1 MASVIAETVLLQLK
15 PMMAMKPMPMPSPA
29 PRIDVS
35 HLQTKT
41 EAKTMAMA
49 IQTEMEK
56 KFRENFEALENN
68 LKAHFDNQLNNMRQ

>member
-1 MASVIAETVLLQLK
+1 
-15 PMMAMKPMPMPSPA
+15 MPSPA

-68 LKAHFDNQLNNMRQ
+68 LKAHFDNQLNNIKTGQNERRRRV